1 MKNANIPEI
10 KWVRLSFQQ
19 VLTVLLLLLCA
30 GQLVAWL
37 PSYLTWP
44 WWVDHDVF
52 ATLALSWSV
61 GELPYKDLL
70 CNNFPGEIYL
80 FCICGRLFGWGVR
93 YGFNFLDGLILLA
106 LIVSVLIWSRVR
118 LGSWLPG
125 AVSCATLLTYYFS
138 QDYSSVAQRDWHA
151 PALGAMSL
159 MSAEAWPRPTGRI
172 LSALCFAL
180 GFCIR
185 PQVICFLPAI
195 YWALAHADWKNGNP
209 WKSCTIPWIQWS
221 FAVCGFTI
229 LSFVPLVYAGVWS
242 DFLHNLEVHRPGGAY
257 NHVALIAI
265 GFRLLSMFLRF
276 KFWSVVC
283 VLLLVYED
291 SRLLVRDSMI
301 LWILAMIGSF
311 VYAAV
316 SPKNFPYHSHPF
328 YIVWSIS
335 LAVLVEAVQ
344 EDVLWNSRAR
354 LAFVLLVVGL
364 SVQLR
369 PPYCQP
375 SDSLE
380 SIASLR
386 AGVDPRRMPTSYR
399 NPYTESKAPW
409 SDYYDV
415 QEYLRKSLGPDTRL
429 ANALVGVALNGPLG
443 RLSAFPAESV
453 TWLWVNPEDEA
464 RFAQALR
471 SRPDSVVVWAPNATS
486 LPRVDRFPQLVA
498 AIHEYYE
505 HEATIGVIE
514 VWRRK
519 PAQCGLSSA
528 SKRCRTHS
536 EK

>member
-1 MKNANIPEI
+1 VKNANIIEVNWIRVLFP
-10 KWVRLSFQQ
+10 Q
-19 VLTVLLLLLCA
+19 VLTVLLLVLCA
-30 GQLVAWL
+30 AQLVAWL

-80 FCICGRLFGWGVR
+80 FWICGQLFGWGVR
-93 YGFNFLDGLILLA
+93 YGFNFLDVLILLA
-106 LIVSVLIWSRVR
+106 LIVSVLIWSRIR
-118 LGSWLPG
+118 LGCWLPG
-125 AVSCATLLTYYFS
+125 AISSATLLTYYLT

-159 MSAEAWPRPTGRI
+159 MSAEACPRPVGRI
-172 LSALCFAL
+172 LSSLCFAL

-195 YWALAHADWKNGNP
+195 FWALAHADWKDENP
-209 WKSCTIPWIQWS
+209 WKSCIIPWIQWS

-229 LSFVPLVYAGVWS
+229 LTFAPLIYAGIWG

-257 NHVALIAI
+257 NHVTLITI
-265 GFRLLSMFLRF
+265 GARLLSMFLRF
-276 KFWSVVC
+276 KFWSIVC
-283 VLLLVYED
+283 ILLLIYAD
-291 SRLLVRDSMI
+291 SRLLVRHSMI
-301 LWILAMIGSF
+301 AWILVMIGSF
-311 VYAAV
+311 VYAAIA
-316 SPKNFPYHSHPF
+316 PKNFAYHSHPF

-335 LAVLVEAVQ
+335 LSVLVEAVQ
-344 EDVLWNSRAR
+344 EDVQWNSRAR
-354 LAFVLLVVGL
+354 LAFVLLVIGL
-364 SVQLR
+364 NVQLR
-369 PPYCQP
+369 PSFCQL
-375 SDSLE
+375 SDSRA

-386 AGVDPRRMPTSYR
+386 AGIDPRRMPASYR
-399 NPYTESKAPW
+399 NPYAETKAPW
-409 SDYYDV
+409 ADYYEV
-415 QEYLRKSLGPDTRL
+415 QDYLRKRLGPRTRL
-429 ANALVGVALNGPLG
+429 ANALEGVALNGPLG

-464 RFAQALR
+464 RFVQALR
-471 SRPDSVVVWAPNATS
+471 STPDSVVVWAPSSTF
-486 LPRVDRFPQLVA
+486 LYKIDRFPRLVA

-519 PAQCGLSSA
+519 PA
-528 SKRCRTHS
+528 
-536 EK
+536 